1 VTPRTG
7 AGVAGAVVLALAT
20 ALLASCAQRS
30 DPEEVAREYG
40 RSLYAGDADALW
52 PLISAQD
59 RKAKDQATFR
69 RQQRDFRGFTGEA
82 VRQLAGY
89 ITARPLKTTVT
100 GDRASVTLRFRIPDA
115 NAPAVR
121 DLMHDWDEG
130 RLNRLA
136 AHDRRRITAR
146 LEELHAQGALPTIEG
161 DETMELVREGDGW
174 KVFLN

>member
-1 VTPRTG
+1 MGCARNRQELESAPSGSEEEEVRRHQAALDGIDRQSQLLEHSEAEEHGITG
-7 AGVAGAVVLALAT
+7 LTEENSARGGVAV
-20 ALLASCAQRS
+20 
-30 DPEEVAREYG
+30 
-40 RSLYAGDADALW
+40 
-52 PLISAQD
+52 D
-59 RKAKDQATFR
+59 RDH
-69 RQQRDFRGFTGEA
+69 
-82 VRQLAGY
+82 Y
-89 ITARPLKTTVT
+89 ITARPLQTTIT
-100 GDRASVTLRFRIPDA
+100 GDRASVTLRFRLPDA